1 MAEQQFTQGQRWISN
16 TEPDLGLG
24 ALTKTEGRTLTLLFL
39 ASGELRTYAKDN
51 APLTRVQFL
60 PGDLAESHQGWKL
73 QVHSV
78 AEHNGLLTYS
88 GLRENGV
95 EAVLPEGEL
104 SNFIQFGRPQE
115 RLFAGQLDS
124 NRWFELRHQT
134 LEQRQRL
141 EQSELIGLGGV
152 RTELL
157 LHQLYIA
164 HEVGMRL
171 APRVL
176 LADEVGLGKTIEAC
190 LILHRQL
197 LTGRAGR
204 ALIVVPSPLLHQW
217 LVELIRRF
225 NLHFS
230 LFDEERCQAIE
241 SSDRGNNP
249 FHAEQLILCGL
260 DLLTE
265 NPQRRQQA
273 EEGEWDILIVDE
285 AHHLE
290 WREGNASPAYRA
302 IEALAAR
309 IPGVLLLTATPEQ
322 LGCSGHFARLR
333 LLDPDRFFSLAA
345 FRKEEEGYQP
355 VADAVTQ
362 LLSEEALSEAAT
374 AQLLKTL
381 GEDQAIPFLQ
391 GLGDQALLEEE
402 RQAARAELID
412 LLLDRH
418 GTGRVLFRNTRD
430 RIKGFTEREL
440 HSYPLPL
447 PSAYRLADVKNRA
460 ADLVQLLHPE
470 TVYRSTDGRA
480 WWQFDPRI
488 DWLIATLKKLDG
500 SKMLLICALAETAKG
515 LEEALRT
522 REGIHAGL
530 FHEGMSIVERDRA
543 AAWFADSE
551 QGCQLMICSE
561 IGSEGRNFQFAHHL
575 TLFDLP
581 SNPDLLEQRIGRL
594 DRIGQ
599 QSKVQIH
606 VPYFTGGAQA
616 VMLRWYHQ
624 GLNAFRHTC
633 PSGQQIL
640 AQLCPALVQSM
651 EEGESE
657 PDALE
662 LLIETTQQL
671 HREISLQLKN
681 GRDHLLELN
690 SCRGQ
695 DAEILKEAIEIEDAS
710 SALRDYMD
718 NLFTAY
724 GIETEHHSAGSQ
736 ILKQT
741 SRMQREYF
749 PGLPEEGLTIT
760 YKRNIALTNEDRQ
773 FLTWEHPMVRD
784 SMEMVLNDEM
794 GNSCATAVHHP
805 NLTAGTLL
813 LELIFVLEC
822 PAPKALQAGRFL
834 PSTLLRLLVNQE
846 LAEVGS
852 ELPHEVLNQ
861 GRQRL
866 GKHTARKIITPLR
879 TRIRAMLEKGEELV
893 ELQRQE
899 ITETALLTMQQR
911 YASELDRLTALQRVN
926 PNVREDELASLR
938 AQQEGL
944 DEHLR
949 ATRVRLDGLRLVV
962 AV

>member
-1 MAEQQFTQGQRWISN
+1 MTEQQFTPGQRWISN

-60 PGDLAESHQGWKL
+60 PGDLAESHEGWKL

-78 AEHNGLLTYS
+78 EEQDGLLTYS
-88 GLRENGV
+88 GHREDGV
-95 EAVLPEGEL
+95 EAELPEGQL
-104 SNFIQFGRPQE
+104 SNFIQFSRPQE

-164 HEVGMRL
+164 HEVGIRL

-197 LTGRAGR
+197 LTGRASR
-204 ALIVVPSPLLHQW
+204 ALIIVPSPLLHQW
-217 LVELIRRF
+217 LVELMRRF

-241 SSDRGNNP
+241 SSDPGSNP

-260 DLLTE
+260 DLLTD
-265 NPQRRQQA
+265 NPQRLQQA
-273 EEGEWDILIVDE
+273 EDGEWDILIVDE

-290 WREGNASPAYRA
+290 WREGDASVAYLA

-322 LGCSGHFARLR
+322 LGRSGHFARLR
-333 LLDPDRFFSLAA
+333 LLDPDRFFSLEA

-362 LLSEEALSEAAT
+362 LLSEEVLSEAAT

-381 GEDQAIPFLQ
+381 DEDQAIPLLQ
-391 GLGDQALLEEE
+391 SLSDKSLPGEE
-402 RQAARAELID
+402 QQTARAELID

-447 PSAYRLADVKNRA
+447 PDAYRPVDVKNKA
-460 ADLVQLLHPE
+460 ADPVQMLHPE
-470 TVYRSTDGRA
+470 TVYRSTDDQA
-480 WWQFDPRI
+480 WWQFDPRV
-488 DWLIATLKKLDG
+488 DWLIATLKKLNG
-500 SKMLLICALAETAKG
+500 SKMLLICTLAETAKG

-522 REGIHAGL
+522 KEGIHAGL

-599 QSKVQIH
+599 RAKVQIH
-606 VPYFTGGAQA
+606 VPYFTEGAQS

-640 AQLCPALVQSM
+640 AQLRPALIQSM

-662 LLIETTQQL
+662 LLIKTTQQL
-671 HREISLQLKN
+671 HSEISLQLKN

-690 SCRGQ
+690 SCRDQ
-695 DAEILKEAIEIEDAS
+695 DAETLKEAIEVEDAS
-710 SALRDYMD
+710 AALSGYMD
-718 NLFTAY
+718 KLFTAY

-741 SRMQREYF
+741 SRMQREHF

-805 NLTAGTLL
+805 ELTAGTLL

-834 PSTLLRLLVNQE
+834 PPTLLRMLVNQE
-846 LAEVGS
+846 LDEVGREFS
-852 ELPHEVLNQ
+852 HEMLNQ

-866 GKHTARKIITPLR
+866 GKNTARKIITPLR
-879 TRIRAMLEKGEELV
+879 KRIRAMLEKGEELV
-893 ELQRQE
+893 ESQRLE

-911 YASELDRLTALQRVN
+911 YTSELDRLTALQRVN
-926 PNVREDELASLR
+926 PNVREDELDSLR
-938 AQQEGL
+938 AQQQDL

-949 ATRVRLDGLRLVV
+949 AARVRLDGLRLVV